1 MRRRDES
8 RKIKAITCN
17 KKRDGESELKG
28 GGAYNKRDK
37 QLKTRKLVNKSQEK
51 ENKGMKGCSNG
62 RC

>member
-28 GGAYNKRDK
+28 GGGIQQERQATEDK
-37 QLKTRKLVNKSQEK
+37 KISKQEPG
-51 ENKGMKGCSNG
+51 KGK
-62 RC
+62 